1 MGRLLIVC
9 RMGFVR
15 NRRLLGNPQL
25 RTLMATWTAFQ
36 TGTFAHS
43 VLIVVFTFSAG
54 GVAAAGAATVLRVL
68 PGGLLG
74 PLAGALATSPRPQLH
89 LALGIGARSV
99 AMVATVAA
107 VLGGAPVGV
116 VLGLIAADSL
126 LAAAV
131 RPLHGALV
139 VRLAD
144 TAAQAAAGNAAT
156 SSLHSFSAL
165 VGPALAG
172 LAVGFAGVGLAFV
185 VPAAAFVGGTAA
197 ALLIRVPA
205 AQDAPMTGISPSSSG
220 YLRSRLNAIGAGFRA
235 IVHRPPATA
244 SAALYV
250 LNTALVGLFCVA
262 SASAAND
269 RLRLGPGGITAIM
282 TLYGAGGF
290 VGALAIMSIVGRGHL
305 ARVVSLAM
313 GGWAVTLA
321 AIGGTVVPAAGL
333 ALAAGCGA
341 AGAIGFAV
349 SPTLVQRSVPRQ
361 AMVPAAASLQSL
373 YQIAQAAG
381 AMIAPLLIGWLGI
394 PAALATVGGS
404 VVVITALA
412 WPQSRRADA
421 LSAEDAAKL
430 AVIRTEPTLAALPA
444 SALEQL
450 ARASTRLAVP
460 ARAEVIRQG
469 DPGDRFYM
477 IAEGIVDV
485 TVDGQWVSTLGP
497 GGSFGEIALLRD
509 VARSA
514 TVTAREDLDLVFV
527 DRAEFLAALSGDAN
541 TGDRLSRAAL
551 VRLGTTPAEE
561 HLMELDRDAE
571 LAGRSVT
578 ELLAAQPPLATIG
591 ANGLREI
598 ADAARVVA
606 VPDAAPII
614 REGDYGSAYY
624 VILEG
629 AAQVFEDETR
639 VNELGSGDGFG
650 EQAIMRDIPRTATVR
665 AVGYTKLLA
674 VDRDAFQRAQQ
685 ADEGDAD
692 SAFAADTHDR

>member
-1 MGRLLIVC
+1 MGLT
-9 RMGFVR
+9 G
-15 NRRLLGNPQL
+15 NRRLLRNPQL

-74 PLAGALATSPRPQLH
+74 PLAGALANSPRPQLH
-89 LALGIGARSV
+89 LSLGIGARCV
-99 AMVATVAA
+99 AMVATVGA

-116 VLGLIAADSL
+116 VLGLVAADSL
-126 LAAAV
+126 MAAAV

-144 TAAQAAAGNAAT
+144 TAAEAAAANAAT

-172 LAVGFAGVGLAFV
+172 LAVGLAGVGLAFV
-185 VPAAAFVGGTAA
+185 VPAAAFVAGTTA

-205 AQDAPMTGISPSSSG
+205 AEDARMTSTSRSSSG
-220 YLRSRLNAIGAGFRA
+220 YLRSRLSAIGAGFRA
-235 IVHRPPATA
+235 IVHKPPAAA
-244 SAALYV
+244 SAVLYV

-262 SASAAND
+262 SASVAND
-269 RLRLGPGGITAIM
+269 RLRLGAGGITTIM

-305 ARVVSLAM
+305 ARVVSMAM
-313 GGWAVTLA
+313 GGWALTLA
-321 AIGGTVVPAAGL
+321 AIGETAVPAAGL
-333 ALAAGCGA
+333 ALATGCGA
-341 AGAIGFAV
+341 AGAIAFAV
-349 SPTLVQRSVPRQ
+349 SPTLVQRSVARE

-381 AMIAPLLIGWLGI
+381 AMIAPLLIGWFGI

-412 WPQSRRADA
+412 WPQSRWADA

-430 AVIRTEPTLAALPA
+430 AVIRTVPTLAPLSAL
-444 SALEQL
+444 ALEQL
-450 ARASTRLAVP
+450 ARAAAHLAVP
-460 ARAEVIRQG
+460 AGAEVIRQG

-477 IAEGIVDV
+477 IAEGLVDV
-485 TVDGQWVSTLGP
+485 TVDGRWVSTLGP

-514 TVTAREDLDLVFV
+514 TVTARQNLDLVVV
-527 DRAEFLAALSGDAN
+527 DRAEFIAALSGDPN
-541 TGDRLSRAAL
+541 TGDRLGRAAL
-551 VRLGTTPAEE
+551 ARLDTTPAEE
-561 HLMELDRDAE
+561 RLIELDRDAE
-571 LAGRSVT
+571 LAGRAVT

-591 ANGLREI
+591 ANGLREL

-606 VPDAAPII
+606 VPDAATIV
-614 REGDYGSAYY
+614 REGDYGSTYY

-629 AAQVFEDETR
+629 AAQVFEDDTP
-639 VNELGSGDGFG
+639 VNDLGPGDGFG
-650 EQAIMRDIPRTATVR
+650 EKAILRDIPRTATVR
-665 AVGYTKLLA
+665 AVGDTKLLA
-674 VDRDAFQRAQQ
+674 IDRDAFQHARQ
-685 ADEGDAD
+685 AEEGAAD
-692 SAFAADTHDR
+692 SALP